1 MIRHNYTAPFLICSL
16 VIVLA
21 GLLAITANAQ
31 PSGLVSSNS
40 RVQYL
45 ESDTVLVNSTLI
57 TLTPQA
63 YLPIILQQGCAYYN
77 ATVYASSNVPIAK
90 AGEQFTITAALVND
104 GCAGLGKLSYSVTVE
119 SGDGIVA
126 QQRFNSLS
134 AYLKPNQ
141 YDIKQFGFAITQTGQ
156 FTITPAVSFEAN
168 YGGMFGWGAATSMPS
183 VIRILPNQ

>member
-1 MIRHNYTAPFLICSL
+1 MIRHNYAAPFLICS
-16 VIVLA
+16 VVVLA

-40 RVQYL
+40 HVRHL
-45 ESDTVLVNSTLI
+45 ESEAAPVNPILTI
-57 TLTPQA
+57 LTPQA
-63 YLPIILQQGCAYYN
+63 YLPMILQQECAYYD
-77 ATVYASSNVPIAK
+77 ATVYASSNMPIVR
-90 AGEQFTITAALVND
+90 AGEQFTVTAALVND
-104 GCAGLGKLSYSVTVE
+104 GCAGLGKLSYSVTIE
-119 SGDGIVA
+119 SGDSIVA

-183 VIRILPNQ
+183 VIRVLPNQ